1 MNRHQLGGAVLVLIA
16 GAILW
21 ETKTQ
26 GFGMAGSGYAA
37 PLLALAVAAMG
48 CLVIFFGGD
57 ADIFAARAGFVLT
70 IGLLLAC
77 GFVAGAMEVLGY
89 RASIAIAV
97 VFLFGALEGR
107 HPAAVIGAAL
117 LLAFG
122 SHYLLETTLHVPLP
136 RGVMSF

>member
-21 ETKTQ
+21 EAKTH
-26 GFGMAGSGYAA
+26 GFSIAGSGYAA
-37 PLLALAVAAMG
+37 PLFALAIAAMG
-48 CLVIFFGGD
+48 GLVVLFGGD
-57 ADIFAARAGFVLT
+57 SDIFSVRAGFVLT
-70 IGLLLAC
+70 MGLVLAC
-77 GFVAGAMEVLGY
+77 GFVAGAMDVLGY

-136 RGVMSF
+136 RGFMSF